1 MTDPKRKY
9 YEKRA
14 NVLIKN
20 LHSRHFEACYCAD
33 KAEALKKALEWIPAG
48 SSVGWGGAMS
58 AQQIGLLDAFRTGDY
73 RALDRERVWEFT
85 PTAAAGDKVRAGDAI
100 GWVPEGIVKH
110 RIMVPFAW
118 KGEWTLREVKPAGEW
133 KIDDVMAVAVNEQ
146 GESRNITMTQF
157 WPVKIPITDYAEKLL
172 PEKTLITQQR
182 SIDTF
187 FPVAV
192 GGTFCTP
199 GPFGA
204 GKTVLLAT
212 HDDRAIRALGWRV
225 VELEKLGTRAKA

>member
-20 LHSRHFEACYCAD
+20 LRSRHFAACYCAD

-58 AQQIGLLDAFRTGDY
+58 AQQIGLLDTVLTGDY

-100 GWVPEGIVKH
+100 GYGV
-110 RIMVPFAW
+110 
-118 KGEWTLREVKPAGEW
+118 
-133 KIDDVMAVAVNEQ
+133 
-146 GESRNITMTQF
+146 TMSAN
-157 WPVKIPITDYAEKLL
+157 PSD
-172 PEKTLITQQR
+172 LIN
-182 SIDTF
+182 
-187 FPVAV
+187 
-192 GGTFCTP
+192 
-199 GPFGA
+199 GA
-204 GKTVLLAT
+204 TSVEYIANVTAASLGK
-212 HDDRAIRALGWRV
+212 
-225 VELEKLGTRAKA
+225 